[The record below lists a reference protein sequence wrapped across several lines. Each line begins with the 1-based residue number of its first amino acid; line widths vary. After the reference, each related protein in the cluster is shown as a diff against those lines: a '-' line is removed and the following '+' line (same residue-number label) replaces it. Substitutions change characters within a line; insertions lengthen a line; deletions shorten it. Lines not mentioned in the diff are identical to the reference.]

1 LQLNPSK
8 PNPPT
13 FQELILKLQTFFAER
28 GAVIQQPYDVEVG
41 AGTMAPETF
50 LRVLG
55 PNPYKVAYVQ
65 PSRRPADG
73 RYGENPNRLFK
84 HMQLQVI
91 LKPPPEN
98 VQELYLE
105 SLTAIGI
112 DLRQHDIKFEEDNWE
127 SPTLGA
133 WGIGWQ
139 VMLDG
144 LEITQF
150 TYFQQCGGVNL
161 NPISVE
167 LTYGL
172 ERLCAFLQDVD
183 SIYDIVWARD
193 PDTGRE
199 VKYGDV
205 RLADEHQFS
214 VYNFEA
220 ADVESAWEH
229 FELCESECKTLLPF
243 DLLWESGETWIRWSW
258 SEFSVPLGGKYV
270 RIPEGTTGE
279 VFDYEPSTEYEFA
292 LEVDERDRSVS
303 VTIADKL
310 RPQGK
315 VIVASGFTARTTGS
329 STDNG
334 LCHINNPFA
343 LPLPALDLCLKCSHL
358 FNILDA
364 RGAISVTERVAVIAR
379 VRALAVGIARA
390 WTENRKQVLESGA
403 KEKRSKLAPVG

>member
-1 LQLNPSK
+1 MAEKLVFMTEPKS
-8 PNPPT
+8 NPPT
-13 FQELILKLQTFFAER
+13 FQELILKLQTFWAQR
-28 GAVIQQPYDVEVG
+28 GCVLQQPYDVEVG

-50 LRVLG
+50 LKVLG
-55 PNPYKVAYVQ
+55 PKPYKVAYLQ

-84 HMQLQVI
+84 HTQLQVI

-105 SLTAIGI
+105 SLSAIGI

-150 TYFQQCGGVNL
+150 TYFQQCGGIDL
-161 NPISVE
+161 LPISAE

-172 ERLCAFLQDVD
+172 ERIGAFLQDVD

-193 PDTGRE
+193 PLTGA
-199 VKYGDV
+199 VTTYGDV
-205 RLADEHQFS
+205 RLADELQFS

-220 ADVESAWEH
+220 ADVEKTWKH
-229 FELCESECKTLLPF
+229 FELYEAECKALLA
-243 DLLWESGETWIRWSW
+243 EYAGRAKSEGSGSDAAKTR
-258 SEFSVPLGGKYV
+258 FPVLGAY
-270 RIPEGTTGE
+270 
-279 VFDYEPSTEYEFA
+279 
-292 LEVDERDRSVS
+292 
-303 VTIADKL
+303 
-310 RPQGK
+310 
-315 VIVASGFTARTTGS
+315 
-329 STDNG
+329 
-334 LCHINNPFA
+334 
-343 LPLPALDLCLKCSHL
+343 DLCLKCSHL

-364 RGAISVTERVAVIAR
+364 RGAISVTERVGVIAR
-379 VRALAVGIARA
+379 VRALAVGIAKA
-390 WTENRKQVLESGA
+390 YLDQLTPDPPEEAAPAVPAKKNKQE
-403 KEKRSKLAPVG
+403 KLAPVS

>member
-1 LQLNPSK
+1 
-8 PNPPT
+8 
-13 FQELILKLQTFFAER
+13 
-28 GAVIQQPYDVEVG
+28 
-41 AGTMAPETF
+41 MAPETF

-55 PNPYKVAYVQ
+55 PKPYKVAYVQ

-105 SLTAIGI
+105 SLKAIGI

-150 TYFQQCGGVNL
+150 TYFQQCGGVDL
-161 NPISVE
+161 DPICAE

-172 ERLCAFLQDVD
+172 ERIAAFLQDVD

-193 PDTGRE
+193 PQTGQAR
-199 VKYGDV
+199 KYGEV
-205 RLADEHQFS
+205 RLADELQFS

-220 ADVESAWEH
+220 ADVEKAWKH
-229 FELCESECKTLLPF
+229 FELYEAECKGLLDQFAALTRKQPESDGLAGDKHRF
-243 DLLWESGETWIRWSW
+243 PLLGA
-258 SEFSVPLGGKYV
+258 Y
-270 RIPEGTTGE
+270 
-279 VFDYEPSTEYEFA
+279 
-292 LEVDERDRSVS
+292 
-303 VTIADKL
+303 
-310 RPQGK
+310 
-315 VIVASGFTARTTGS
+315 
-329 STDNG
+329 
-334 LCHINNPFA
+334 
-343 LPLPALDLCLKCSHL
+343 DLCLKCSHL

-364 RGAISVTERVAVIAR
+364 RGAISVTERVGVIAR
-379 VRALAVGIARA
+379 VRALAVGIAKA
-390 WTENRKQVLESGA
+390 WVEQQSEAAAGEAPAPAVTTR
-403 KEKRSKLAPVG
+403 EKREMVPTR

>member
-1 LQLNPSK
+1 VTPAKSNSL
-8 PNPPT
+8 T
-13 FQELILKLQTFFAER
+13 FQELILKLQAFYAER

-84 HMQLQVI
+84 HLQLQVI

-105 SLTAIGI
+105 SLGAIGI

-144 LEITQF
+144 LEVTQF
-150 TYFQQCGGVNL
+150 TYFQQCGGVDL
-161 NPISVE
+161 DPISAE

-205 RLADEHQFS
+205 RLADEQQFS

-220 ADVESAWEH
+220 AEVKSAWRH
-229 FELCESECKTLLPF
+229 FELCEAECKALL
-243 DLLWESGETWIRWSW
+243 DRYAALLREK
-258 SEFSVPLGGKYV
+258 SEGDGIAHEKARFPLLGAY
-270 RIPEGTTGE
+270 
-279 VFDYEPSTEYEFA
+279 
-292 LEVDERDRSVS
+292 
-303 VTIADKL
+303 
-310 RPQGK
+310 
-315 VIVASGFTARTTGS
+315 
-329 STDNG
+329 
-334 LCHINNPFA
+334 
-343 LPLPALDLCLKCSHL
+343 DLCLKCSHY

-364 RGAISVTERVAVIAR
+364 RGAISVTERVGVIAR
-379 VRALAVGIARA
+379 VRALAVGVAKA
-390 WTENRKQVLESGA
+390 WMDQQYGA
-403 KEKRSKLAPVG
+403 EKKSEQSEGAPKGTKKEKHGKLAPAVT